1 MTGPDGF
8 SSVEHLSAAAV
19 TALVDNELSARAE
32 HRAKVHLVHCDE
44 CRDEVR
50 RQRQAAEALR
60 HADPDVDV
68 PGPLLE
74 RLSRIPVDCCSGEDD
89 ATGPRPGVRTDPVR
103 VDGCRRPATIA
114 ARVDMMIRRLQRRTP
129 PRGPAG

>member
-60 HADPDVDV
+60 HADPDATS
-68 PGPLLE
+68 PARSSSACRG
-74 RLSRIPVDCCSGEDD
+74 SRW
-89 ATGPRPGVRTDPVR
+89 T
-103 VDGCRRPATIA
+103 A
-114 ARVDMMIRRLQRRTP
+114 ARGRTTP
-129 PRGPAG
+129 PARGPACARTRSGSTGAVAPRPSPPGWI